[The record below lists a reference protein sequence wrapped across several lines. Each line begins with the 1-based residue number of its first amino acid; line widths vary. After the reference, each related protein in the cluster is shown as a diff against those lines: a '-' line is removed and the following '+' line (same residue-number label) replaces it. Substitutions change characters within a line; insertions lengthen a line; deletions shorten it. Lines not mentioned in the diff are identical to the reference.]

1 MRLIFATAA
10 IMLLQLTSAQE
21 NAWNWGNE
29 KPEAPKPVEQEQSNL
44 NYQEYQGS
52 SSDYSEQGV
61 NLNNTEVEKVVDDI
75 LVSNR
80 QGRNLEGYDEVYS
93 DPSVQEVLQKGDDRE
108 ARNVI
113 KERLCYLGLMQ
124 CEEDIEGK
132 RPYISPEELIYAQP
146 VAINPVGQPIPTI
159 PVKGGRGHNYGPPRP
174 VPYPNGGKFGPPPN
188 KFGPPPSKFGPP
200 PNKYGPN
207 PNFSP
212 NKPPRRGYGPIPSG
226 KPIYNKPPPFV
237 SGDVYDSPPEFVKPG
252 FSGDL
257 PYEFDSSNFNSF
269 TNKDKEIILKEKDK
283 VEHVH
288 HHYHHNLEG
297 ANKAPTVIVNPIPVA
312 AAAAASEAVLHS
324 QSNQFGNFGSNSH
337 HTQTSSFNPITN
349 PGFGG
354 ASLSGS
360 GFTESNSGFTN
371 LNVKPGLT
379 IGGSGLTSG
388 IYGGQSIANYG
399 GLNSYQTI
407 KPIQEN
413 NYGAQTFGSNNFGSN
428 SFGTSVGAFG
438 SSELYKKELNLNSGN
453 SNYLQSNYADKYQGL
468 ASSKAENYDCVCVP
482 YDQCPTQ
489 DVIGRKDD
497 LYLAIDP
504 RHIKSDIAAEEERV
518 ITDGNGTMTVV
529 RVPKDTGNATVAED
543 EKTEEKKIVK
553 REAPVNKDDPS
564 KAKAEARQYGT
575 NNMMKKIK
583 PTLGISFGLPQQGG
597 GGYPINPYG
606 PNPHINPYGSSIGST
621 GINLGL
627 VSVNP
632 LISVQLSKDDYG
644 DKVIKP
650 FVNLHVTPNNY
661 LVNKFED
668 LIHYKKGYV
677 YNKHKHYHYHK
688 QPHYYPPH
696 GHISHGAE
704 VFREPSDFHHDFHG
718 PTYEGPIDH
727 HGPNYGGPIDHH
739 GPSGPPESFGPYD
752 GPHGSF
758 HPPSFDHHGPPS
770 FDPHGSPNFHVDE
783 GHYGHHDHNPSNFFD
798 DPLNYGSNS
807 GLDYFSGR
815 TFDNNTNNYV
825 DGNSI
830 LQQVQDLYNK
840 GVNYYGGQNSIQFEG
855 ESSSDRISNKRSG
868 KSLKTQTN
876 TFKFPSNRK
885 RRDVT
890 EDENIKSKSIKRQ
903 AYYGNNYGRPQ
914 TCGPRHVCC
923 KRPLRPQIPSGNLG
937 NRQCGTRHSQGI
949 NGRIKNPVYVD
960 GDSEFGEYPWQVAIL
975 KKDPKESVYVCGG
988 TLIDNLHII
997 TAAHCVKS
1005 YTGFDLRVR
1014 LGEWDVNHDVEFYPY
1029 IERDI
1034 ITVTVHP
1041 EFYAGTLYNDLAI
1054 LRMDKPVDWSKYPHI
1069 SPACLPNPHD
1079 DYTGT
1084 RCWTTG
1090 WGKDA
1095 FGDFGKYQ
1103 NILKEV
1109 DVPVVNQGVC
1119 QRQMQQTRLG
1129 YDFQLHPGFICAGG
1143 EEGKDACKGDGG
1155 GPMVCERAGTW
1166 QVVGVVSWGI
1176 GCGQPGVPGVYV
1188 KVAHYLDWIRQVT
1201 QRY

>member
-564 KAKAEARQYGT
+564 KAKAEARQ
-575 NNMMKKIK
+575 
-583 PTLGISFGLPQQGG
+583 
-597 GGYPINPYG
+597 
-606 PNPHINPYGSSIGST
+606 
-621 GINLGL
+621 
-627 VSVNP
+627 
-632 LISVQLSKDDYG
+632 
-644 DKVIKP
+644 
-650 FVNLHVTPNNY
+650 
-661 LVNKFED
+661 
-668 LIHYKKGYV
+668 
-677 YNKHKHYHYHK
+677 
-688 QPHYYPPH
+688 
-696 GHISHGAE
+696 
-704 VFREPSDFHHDFHG
+704 
-718 PTYEGPIDH
+718 
-727 HGPNYGGPIDHH
+727 
-739 GPSGPPESFGPYD
+739 
-752 GPHGSF
+752 
-758 HPPSFDHHGPPS
+758 
-770 FDPHGSPNFHVDE
+770 
-783 GHYGHHDHNPSNFFD
+783 
-798 DPLNYGSNS
+798 
-807 GLDYFSGR
+807 
-815 TFDNNTNNYV
+815 
-825 DGNSI
+825 
-830 LQQVQDLYNK
+830 
-840 GVNYYGGQNSIQFEG
+840 
-855 ESSSDRISNKRSG
+855 
-868 KSLKTQTN
+868 
-876 TFKFPSNRK
+876 
-885 RRDVT
+885 
-890 EDENIKSKSIKRQ
+890 